1 MPAAAKDI
9 ATGYEPL
16 DTLKP
21 VADGLWLIDGPAQS
35 CRGVPVPTRATVIR
49 LASGDLWVQSP
60 TRLSEGLR
68 AQLEPLGPVA
78 HLVAPN
84 RWHHSELTDWQAAFP
99 RAQSWAPPGVAEH
112 AARNGHAL
120 VIDHV
125 LQAEGA
131 EAPWAG
137 QIDQM
142 IVGGSRLHQEA
153 VFFHR
158 ASRALILADL
168 IQAFETAKLPVWARP
183 LIWIAGVDDSDGS
196 IPPRLRWAYHDKAAL
211 AESLERMIGWAPER
225 VILAH
230 GRWYERRGT
239 AELERAF
246 RRLLRHRRWDRA
258 LSDMKGRDGGTR

>member
-1 MPAAAKDI
+1 MPADALDI

-21 VADGLWLIDGPAQS
+21 VADGVWLIDGPALR
-35 CRGVPVPTRATVIR
+35 CGGVPVPTRATVIR
-49 LASGDLWVQSP
+49 LENGDLWVHSP

-68 AQLEPLGPVA
+68 AQIEALGSVA
-78 HLVAPN
+78 HIIAPN
-84 RWHHSELTDWQAAFP
+84 RWHHTHMPDWQAAFP
-99 RAQSWAPPGVAEH
+99 RAQSWAAPGVADH
-112 AARNGHAL
+112 AARRGHAL

-125 LQAEGA
+125 LKTDGA

-142 IVGGSRLHQEA
+142 ILGGSRDHREA
-153 VFFHR
+153 VFLHR
-158 ASRALILADL
+158 DSRTLILTDL
-168 IQAFETAKLPVWARP
+168 IQAFETAKLPVWTRP
-183 LIWIAGVDDSDGS
+183 IIWIAGVDDSDGS
-196 IPPRLRWAYHDKAAL
+196 MPPRLRWRYRDKVAL
-211 AESLERMIGWAPER
+211 AESLERMIAWAPER

-258 LSDMKGRDGGTR
+258 LSDMKKGDGGAR